1 VKLETELF
9 LMSDG
14 AHPAPV
20 PVCHP
25 QEAASPLEALQS
37 AALAGTM
44 QQLIDDLPE
53 QIALLDIS
61 GVILVANRAWKKIV
75 QDYDYLDALPGHNY
89 RTFCV
94 NKAAEGY
101 EPASHAVAA
110 IDDIAS
116 GKRSFWQLIYNGR
129 ERWSGRDFQIC
140 MHRMEVGAQSFI
152 SVTRFDLTEIV
163 QLRRVR
169 DDFNE
174 SLVEGQAVERQRMA
188 RELHDSTS
196 QLLTAVGL
204 LLGRLK
210 YEAPNEKS
218 LVLVEE
224 LQDLVRETHQ
234 EIRSISYLAQ
244 PSAVEQL
251 GLTGALKSLVEGLGR
266 RTGLE
271 ASFEIE
277 GDAVA
282 IMEAAQGALYRIAQE
297 ALSNVHRHARA
308 TRVRIILSFR
318 GLATHL
324 VVADDGV
331 GISPENAAGAGTAG
345 VGLGSMRSRL
355 SEIGGRLT
363 LQRLSPGTAV
373 IASVSCDGAR
383 LIGEAPLRGLGLIGQ
398 PRQHIA

>member
-9 LMSDG
+9 LISDG
-14 AHPAPV
+14 AHPSPN
-20 PVCHP
+20 PICHS
-25 QEAASPLEALQS
+25 EGAASPLEALQS
-37 AALAGTM
+37 AAVAGTM

-61 GVILVANRAWKKIV
+61 GIILVANRAWKKIV

-101 EPASHAVAA
+101 EPAAHAVAA

-116 GKRSFWQLIYNGR
+116 GKRSYWQLMYNGR
-129 ERWSGRDFQIC
+129 ERWSHRDFQIC
-140 MHRMEVGAQSFI
+140 MHRIEVGTQSFI

-163 QLRRVR
+163 ELRRVR
-169 DDFNE
+169 DDFKD

-196 QLLTAVGL
+196 QLLTAVSL

-210 YEAPNEKS
+210 HEAPNEKS
-218 LVLVEE
+218 LGLVEE
-224 LQDLVRETHQ
+224 LQGLVRETHQ
-234 EIRSISYLAQ
+234 EIRSIAYIAQ
-244 PSAVEQL
+244 PSAVEQN
-251 GLTGALKSLVEGLGR
+251 GLTAALKGLVEGLGR

-271 ASFEIE
+271 ASFQIE
-277 GDAVA
+277 GDAVPIA
-282 IMEAAQGALYRIAQE
+282 EAAQGALYRIAQE

-324 VVADDGV
+324 VIADDGI
-331 GISPENAAGAGTAG
+331 GIPPETAAGAGSAG
-345 VGLGSMRSRL
+345 VGLASMRSRL

-363 LQRLSPGTAV
+363 LQSLSPGTAV
-373 IASVSCDGAR
+373 IASVGCDGSR
-383 LIGEAPLRGLGLIGQ
+383 LTGEQPLPEPAFVAQ
-398 PRQHIA
+398 PTQRIA